1 MREFVV
7 IFCVAACLIGACC
20 QDVKNDRD
28 GDIGY
33 PREVYNDSNLGSIV
47 MMNDSIAVVF
57 IRRGL
62 NTSLSQVVNIKDIN
76 REIRRNSYEDTAF
89 GAERQVVRHD

>member
-7 IFCVAACLIGACC
+7 ILCVAVCLIGACC
-20 QDVKNDRD
+20 QDVTNNRD
-28 GDIGY
+28 GKQRY
-33 PREVYNDSNLGSIV
+33 PKEVYNDANLGSIV

-57 IRRGL
+57 VRKGL

-76 REIRRNSYEDTAF
+76 RKITEK
-89 GAERQVVRHD
+89 QL

>member
-1 MREFVV
+1 MREFVI
-7 IFCVAACLIGACC
+7 IFLMAACLIGACS
-20 QDVKNDRD
+20 QNNRD
-28 GDIGY
+28 GDKGY

-76 REIRRNSYEDTAF
+76 REISE
-89 GAERQVVRHD
+89 EQL